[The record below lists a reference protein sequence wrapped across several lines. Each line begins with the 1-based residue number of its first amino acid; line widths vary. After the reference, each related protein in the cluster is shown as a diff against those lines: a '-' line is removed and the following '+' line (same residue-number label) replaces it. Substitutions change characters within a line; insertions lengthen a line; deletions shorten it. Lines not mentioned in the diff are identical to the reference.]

1 MIDRVNVTSFFSENI
16 KAALKNDPPGEWMP
30 NLPENIIRLS
40 SGYPTP
46 ELMPVD
52 EMKDAVASLF
62 EEEKDLPLH
71 YLGSPKMDKLREQIQ
86 QRLLER
92 GIDVSDKELLVTSG
106 ACQAI
111 DLIARI
117 LIDEETVVMTESPTY
132 MEALEIFKNYTQ
144 HFMTIPLDQDGIQTD
159 VLEDMLAERSRE
171 KLALPRFLYTVPTFQ
186 NPTGTT
192 LSQER
197 REHLL
202 KLASIYN
209 FLILEDDAY
218 GELSFHSSPRPLKA
232 MDKENRV
239 LHVGSLSKVVSPG
252 MRVGWVACDPEFIN
266 ALFWF
271 KKDLDHSF
279 SQASMASFLEKVD
292 YQNRLSVLRE
302 TYRVK
307 CDVLLSALQQYLPK
321 SVSWYVPDGGYF
333 VWVKISG
340 VDTGELLEKALDE
353 GVSYIPGKF
362 FFLEKQEGSEYLR
375 LSFSYEGEMEIRE
388 GIKKLGKVVKSFM

>member
-1 MIDRVNVTSFFSENI
+1 MNVTSFFSENI

-30 NLPENIIRLS
+30 NLPENCIRLS

-46 ELMPVD
+46 DLMPVD
-52 EMKDAVASLF
+52 EMKDAVASLLD
-62 EEEKDLPLH
+62 EEKDLPLH

-92 GIDVSDKELLVTSG
+92 GIDVSANELLVTSG

-117 LIDEETVVMTESPTY
+117 LIDEETLVMTESPTY

-144 HFMTIPLDQDGIQTD
+144 HFLTIPLDQDGIQTD
-159 VLEDMLAERSRE
+159 VLEDMLADRVRE
-171 KLALPRFLYTVPTFQ
+171 KLTLPRFLYTIPTFQ

-202 KLASIYN
+202 RLASTYN

-218 GELSFHSSPRPLKA
+218 GELSFHSSPKTLKA

-252 MRVGWVACDPEFIN
+252 MRVGWVACDAEFIN

-271 KKDLDHSF
+271 KKDLEHPF
-279 SQASMASFLEKVD
+279 SQAAMASFLEKVD
-292 YQNRLSVLRE
+292 YQKRLSVLRE
-302 TYRVK
+302 TYKVK
-307 CDVLLSALQQYLPK
+307 CDVLLSSLQQHLPE
-321 SVSWYVPDGGYF
+321 SVSWYVPEGGYF
-333 VWVKISG
+333 VWVKIPG
-340 VDTGELLEKALDE
+340 VDTGKLLEKALDE

-362 FFLEKQEGSEYLR
+362 FFLEQHEGSEFLR
-375 LSFSYEGEMEIRE
+375 LSFSYEDESEIKA
-388 GIKKLGKVVKSFM
+388 GIKKLGKVVKSVL